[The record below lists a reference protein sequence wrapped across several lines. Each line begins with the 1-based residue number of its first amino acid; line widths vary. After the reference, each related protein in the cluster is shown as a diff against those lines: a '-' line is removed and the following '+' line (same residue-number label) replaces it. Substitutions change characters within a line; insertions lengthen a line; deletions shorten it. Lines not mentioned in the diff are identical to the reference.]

1 VGVLIDSSVW
11 VDYLKLG
18 EWGPGSAVA
27 ALLRRR
33 EVIACGPVV
42 AELLAGTPPA
52 GRAELSMLM
61 NGLPWADLHRDAWR
75 RVGDVV
81 GDLLRLGFR
90 VPLTDAA
97 IAVAAVDSGARLW
110 SRDARFDRIGEHLT
124 DLRRFD
130 PAGS

>member
-1 VGVLIDSSVW
+1 
-11 VDYLKLG
+11 
-18 EWGPGSAVA
+18 
-27 ALLRRR
+27 
-33 EVIACGPVV
+33 
-42 AELLAGTPPA
+42 
-52 GRAELSMLM
+52 MLM

-75 RVGDVV
+75 RAGDVV

-110 SRDARFDRIGEHLT
+110 SRDAHFDRIGERLT

>member
-1 VGVLIDSSVW
+1 VGVLVDSSVW

-18 EWGPGSAVA
+18 ERGPGAGVA

-52 GRAELSMLM
+52 GRAELWMLM

-90 VPLTDAA
+90 VPVTDAA

-110 SRDARFDRIGEHLT
+110 SRDAHFDRIGEHLT

>member
-1 VGVLIDSSVW
+1 MGVLVDSSVW

-18 EWGPGSAVA
+18 ERGPGAAVA
-27 ALLRRR
+27 TLLRRR

-42 AELLAGTPPA
+42 SELLAGTPPA

-61 NGLPWADLHRDAWR
+61 NGLPWADLRRDAWR

-110 SRDARFDRIGEHLT
+110 SRDAHFDHIGERLT
-124 DLRRFD
+124 GLRRFD

>member
-1 VGVLIDSSVW
+1 VSVLVDSSVW

-18 EWGPGSAVA
+18 ESGPGATVA
-27 ALLRRR
+27 TLLRRR
-33 EVIACGPVV
+33 EVITCGPIV

-52 GRAELSMLM
+52 ARAELSMLM

-75 RVGDVV
+75 RVGEVV

-97 IAVAAVDSGARLW
+97 IAIAAVESGARLW
-110 SRDARFDRIGEHLT
+110 SRDAHFDRIGERLT
-124 DLRRFD
+124 DLGRFD

>member
-18 EWGPGSAVA
+18 ERGPGAAVRTL
-27 ALLRRR
+27 LLRGD
-33 EVIACGPVV
+33 VIACGPVV

-52 GRAELSMLM
+52 RRAELSMLM
-61 NGLPWADLHRDAWR
+61 NGLPWADLGRDAWR
-75 RVGDVV
+75 RVGEVI
-81 GDLLRLGFR
+81 GDLLRVGLR

-110 SRDARFDRIGEHLT
+110 SRDAHFDRIGEHLT

>member
-1 VGVLIDSSVW
+1 MSVLVDSSVW
-11 VDYLKLG
+11 VDFLKLG
-18 EWGPGSAVA
+18 ESGPGAGVA
-27 ALLRRR
+27 MLLRRR
-33 EVIACGPVV
+33 EVVTCGPVV

-52 GRAELSMLM
+52 GRGELWTLM
-61 NGLPWADLHRDAWR
+61 NGLPWADLHRDGWR

-97 IAVAAVDSGARLW
+97 IALAAIASGARLW
-110 SRDARFDRIGEHLT
+110 TRDAHFDRIGEHLT
-124 DLRRFD
+124 ELRRFD

>member
-1 VGVLIDSSVW
+1 MGVLVDSSVW

-18 EWGPGSAVA
+18 ERGPGAAVA
-27 ALLRRR
+27 TLLRRR
-33 EVIACGPVV
+33 EVVACGPVV
-42 AELLAGTPPA
+42 AELLAGTPPT

-61 NGLPWADLHRDAWR
+61 NGLPWADLDRDAWR
-75 RVGDVV
+75 RVGGIV
-81 GDLLRLGFR
+81 GDLLRVGFR

-110 SRDARFDRIGEHLT
+110 SRDAHFDRIGEHLT

>member
-18 EWGPGSAVA
+18 ERGPGAAVRTL
-27 ALLRRR
+27 LLRRD
-33 EVIACGPVV
+33 VIACGPVV

-61 NGLPWADLHRDAWR
+61 NGLPWADLDRDAWR
-75 RVGDVV
+75 RIGEVV

-90 VPLTDAA
+90 IPLTDAA

-110 SRDARFDRIGEHLT
+110 SRDAHFDRIGEHLT
-124 DLRRFD
+124 DLQRFA
-130 PAGS
+130 PAGA